1 MGVGVLDS
9 TLDNT
14 EISIDDIFDVENT
27 STANTNMDGRRRSE
41 DRIEELRLQRE
52 LRDFD
57 YDI

>member
-27 STANTNMDGRRRSE
+27 STADTNMDARRRLE

>member
-27 STANTNMDGRRRSE
+27 STANTNMDARRRLE